1 MTFSLFATPTWF
13 NGVDLLFDTISL
25 IVAFLIAGYSW
36 KIYRLSKENK
46 FGYFSFAFILIGL
59 AFFTKIVTQGL
70 VYFENWRN
78 TAMAVLITVVG
89 RATYGVNYSELFFRG
104 GFFLFMITLLG
115 AWLLLFFVSQKRSG
129 RLHRYYDVSQIA
141 LFIYLL
147 LLVTTVANLRYVVFY
162 LTSSVILGMTVLN
175 YYKNY
180 LDTDKHSRSF
190 LVMAAFSALTLGNIF
205 SVFLFLN
212 QLWYVVGE
220 VFLLIGFLLLLYTY
234 RSITKD

>member
-78 TAMAVLITVVG
+78 TAMAVLIPV
-89 RATYGVNYSELFFRG
+89 ELFLRG

-190 LVMAAFSALTLGNIF
+190 LVMAAFFALTLGNIF